1 MRRLPLLLL
10 SLTSLSLSAWL
21 ATPLAAQGFCS
32 DLSGPDL
39 DRCRQDYYQ
48 SADAAL
54 AIVFRRALEG
64 VTGPTAARL
73 RQEQTAW
80 TARRTRLSGVTRARP
95 AIAPAKY
102 DTLIGLTEARINEL
116 GGQALTR
123 APWLV
128 AILPGGAAGGDTLA
142 EAISMRNDVW
152 RFAGWQE
159 AWMHAGHTSYAGQD
173 SIGTFRPTTGH
184 AVTVLYA
191 GEDGWS
197 AIVTSDTSP
206 ALCGMYRGDIES
218 QDPNLIEEG
227 KVSCW

>member
-10 SLTSLSLSAWL
+10 LSLA
-21 ATPLAAQGFCS
+21 APPVAAQGFCS

-39 DRCRQDYYQ
+39 DRCRQDYYE
-48 SADAAL
+48 SADGVL

-64 VTGPTAARL
+64 ATAAGQTRL

-80 TARRTRLSGVTRARP
+80 SARRTRLAGTTRQRP
-95 AIAPAKY
+95 RIAATKL
-102 DTLIGLTEARINEL
+102 DTVIAVTEARINEL
-116 GGQALTR
+116 GGQALTQ

-142 EAISMRNDVW
+142 EALSMRNDVW
-152 RFAGWQE
+152 RFAAWQE

-173 SIGTFRPTTGH
+173 SIATFRPTTGH

-206 ALCGMYRGDIES
+206 ALCGMFRGDIES

>member
-10 SLTSLSLSAWL
+10 SLASLALSAGV
-21 ATPLAAQGFCS
+21 ATPVAAQGFCS

-39 DRCRQDYYQ
+39 DRCRQDYYE
-48 SADAAL
+48 SADGVL
-54 AIVFRRALEG
+54 TIVFRRALEG
-64 VTGPTAARL
+64 ATPAGQTRL

-80 TARRTRLSGVTRARP
+80 TARRTRLAGTTRQRP
-95 AIAPAKY
+95 RIAVAKF
-102 DTLIGLTEARINEL
+102 DTLIVVTEARINEL
-116 GGQALTR
+116 GGQALAR

-191 GEDGWS
+191 SEDGWS

-206 ALCGMYRGDIES
+206 ALCGMYRGDIEP
-218 QDPNLIEEG
+218 QDPNLTEEG
-227 KVSCW
+227 KVICW

>member
-10 SLTSLSLSAWL
+10 FSLAASPVT
-21 ATPLAAQGFCS
+21 AQGFCA
-32 DLSGPDL
+32 DLSGSDL

-64 VTGPTAARL
+64 ASGPSAARL

-95 AIAPAKY
+95 AIPAAKY

-116 GGQALTR
+116 GQQALTK

-159 AWMHAGHTSYAGQD
+159 AWMHAGHESYAGQD

-197 AIVTSDTSP
+197 AIITSDTSP

-227 KVSCW
+227 QVICW

>member
-1 MRRLPLLLL
+1 MRRSPLLFLL
-10 SLTSLSLSAWL
+10 LIAS
-21 ATPLAAQGFCS
+21 PLAAQGFCS

-48 SADAAL
+48 SADVAL
-54 AIVFRRALEG
+54 AIVYRRALEG
-64 VTGPTAARL
+64 ATGPGATRL
-73 RQEQTAW
+73 RQEQTVWA
-80 TARRTRLSGVTRARP
+80 ARRTRLSGVTRQRPTIAAAR
-95 AIAPAKY
+95 Y
-102 DTLIGLTEARINEL
+102 DTLIAVTEARINEL
-116 GGQALTR
+116 GGQALTK

-159 AWMHAGHTSYAGQD
+159 AWINAGHIGYAGQD
-173 SIGTFRPTTGH
+173 SIGSFRPTTGH

-197 AIVTSDTSP
+197 AIVTSDNSP

-227 KVSCW
+227 RVTCW

>member
-1 MRRLPLLLL
+1 MRRLPFLVL
-10 SLTSLSLSAWL
+10 SLL
-21 ATPLAAQGFCS
+21 ATPAAAQGFCS

-54 AIVFRRALEG
+54 TIVYRRALEG
-64 VTGPTAARL
+64 AAGPNAARL

-80 TARRTRLSGVTRARP
+80 AARRTRLSGVTRQRP
-95 AIAPAKY
+95 AIQASRL
-102 DTLIGLTEARINEL
+102 DTLIGVTEARINEL

-152 RFAGWQE
+152 RFASWQE
-159 AWMHAGHTSYAGQD
+159 AWIHAGHTVYAGQD
-173 SIGTFRPTTGH
+173 SIGGFRPTTGH

-191 GEDGWS
+191 GDDGWS

-206 ALCGMYRGDIES
+206 ALCGMYRGDIEP
-218 QDPNLIEEG
+218 QDPNLTEEG
-227 KVSCW
+227 RVTCW

>member
-1 MRRLPLLLL
+1 MRRFPLLLL
-10 SLTSLSLSAWL
+10 SLIAS
-21 ATPLAAQGFCS
+21 PVAAQGFCS

-64 VTGPTAARL
+64 VTGPGAARL

-95 AIAPAKY
+95 AIPAAKY
-102 DTLIGLTEARINEL
+102 DTLIALTEARINEL
-116 GGQALTR
+116 GGQALIR

-152 RFAGWQE
+152 RFASWQE
-159 AWMHAGHTSYAGQD
+159 GWMHAGHTSYAGQD
-173 SIGTFRPTTGH
+173 SIGTFRPSTGH
-184 AVTVLYA
+184 AVTVLHA

-197 AIVTSDTSP
+197 AIITSDTSP

-227 KVSCW
+227 KVTCW